1 MFVFLKHM
9 LHWQFNQAVSLN
21 YINII
26 SLADDCL
33 SGKVL
38 DIGCNDGTVIQ
49 SLFRLPQTSTRFL
62 GIDIVHHRLVDARK
76 NGLAAAQA
84 DAASSLP
91 FADSSI
97 DFILSNQVIEHVAS
111 VDLFMAE
118 IVRILRPGGHA
129 IISTENASSWC
140 NVGALVLGFQMFSL
154 TNMSSRKSG
163 IGNPFA
169 IHRGEEVELS
179 SWTHK
184 TIFSL
189 RGLKE
194 FAEAHGLQ
202 VKQARGAGYFPL
214 PSAFGKIDVRHAH
227 FISVLL
233 HKPLEQ

>member
-1 MFVFLKHM
+1 MFRFLKTM

-21 YINII
+21 YSNII
-26 SLADDCL
+26 ALAGNCL
-33 SGKVL
+33 SGRVL
-38 DIGCNDGTVIQ
+38 DLGCNDGTVIR
-49 SLFRLPQTSTRFL
+49 SMFEVPQTSTRLF
-62 GIDIVHHRLVDARK
+62 GIDIVHHRLLDARK

-91 FADSSI
+91 LADSTI
-97 DFILSNQVIEHVAS
+97 DFIHSNQVIEHVGS
-111 VDLFMAE
+111 VDLYMEE
-118 IVRILRPGGHA
+118 IVRVLRPGGHA

-140 NVGALVLGFQMFSL
+140 NVGALIFGFQMFSL
-154 TNMSSRKSG
+154 TNMSSKRAG

-169 IHRGEEVELS
+169 IHRGEQVELS

-214 PSAFGKIDVRHAH
+214 PAAFGKIDVRHAH
-227 FISVLL
+227 FITVLL
-233 HKPLEQ
+233 QKPLEQ

>member
-1 MFVFLKHM
+1 
-9 LHWQFNQAVSLN
+9 
-21 YINII
+21 
-26 SLADDCL
+26 L

-118 IVRILRPGGHA
+118 IVRILSGYRD
-129 IISTENASSWC
+129 
-140 NVGALVLGFQMFSL
+140 LVQL
-154 TNMSSRKSG
+154 
-163 IGNPFA
+163 I
-169 IHRGEEVELS
+169 
-179 SWTHK
+179 
-184 TIFSL
+184 
-189 RGLKE
+189 
-194 FAEAHGLQ
+194 
-202 VKQARGAGYFPL
+202 
-214 PSAFGKIDVRHAH
+214 
-227 FISVLL
+227 
-233 HKPLEQ
+233 

>member
-1 MFVFLKHM
+1 MLIFLKKM
-9 LHWQFNQAVSLN
+9 LHWQFSQAVALN
-21 YINII
+21 HTNII
-26 SLADDCL
+26 LLADNCL
-33 SGKVL
+33 SGTVL

-49 SLFRLPQTSTRFL
+49 SLFRSPQTATRFL
-62 GIDIVHHRLVDARK
+62 GVDIVHHRLVDARK
-76 NGLAAAQA
+76 NGLGAAQA

-91 FADSSI
+91 FADASV

-129 IISTENASSWC
+129 IVSTENASSWC
-140 NVGALVLGFQMFSL
+140 NVGALILGFQMFSL
-154 TNMSSRKSG
+154 TNMSSIKSG

-202 VKQARGAGYFPL
+202 VKRAQGAGYFPL
-214 PSAFGKIDVRHAH
+214 PSAFGLIDVRHAH

-233 HKPLEQ
+233 HKPL

>member
-1 MFVFLKHM
+1 MSNFVKNI
-9 LHWQFNQAVSLN
+9 LHFQFNQAVNLN
-21 YINII
+21 HRNIKF
-26 SLADDCL
+26 LADGCL
-33 SGKVL
+33 SGTVL

-49 SLFRLPQTSTRFL
+49 SLFRSPQSSTSFL
-62 GIDIVHHRLVDARK
+62 GVDIVHHRLVNARK
-76 NGLAAAQA
+76 NGLGATQA

-91 FADSSI
+91 FADASV
-97 DFILSNQVIEHVAS
+97 DFVLSNQVIEHVAS
-111 VDLFMAE
+111 VDLYMAE
-118 IVRILRPGGHA
+118 IMRILKPGGHA
-129 IISTENASSWC
+129 IVSTENASSWC
-140 NVGALVLGFQMFSL
+140 NVGALILGFQMFSL

-163 IGNPFA
+163 IGNPLA
-169 IHRGEEVELS
+169 IHRGEDVELS

-214 PSAFGKIDVRHAH
+214 PSMFALIDVRHAH

-233 HKPLEQ
+233 HKPL